1 MDIIVIGKFGDGVM
15 EGFGADRSLICKFL
29 IGILL

>member
-1 MDIIVIGKFGDGVM
+1 MDFIVIGKFGEVVM
-15 EGFGADRSLICKFL
+15 EGFGADRSLICKIL